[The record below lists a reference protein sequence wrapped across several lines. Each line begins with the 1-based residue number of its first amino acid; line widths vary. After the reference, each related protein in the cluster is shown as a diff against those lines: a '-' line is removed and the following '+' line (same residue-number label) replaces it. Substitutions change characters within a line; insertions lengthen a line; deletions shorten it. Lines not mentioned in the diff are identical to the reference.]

1 VIQTSPPPPKRP
13 PARERI
19 LAASLEQM
27 RRNGYAGTGVKA
39 ILVAAAAP
47 FGSLYHHFPGGKEEV
62 GAETIRRGGVA
73 YRELVEAFYVDGA
86 DLGDVTQ
93 AFFDEAAAFVES
105 TGFVD
110 ACPIAT
116 IAGEIAA
123 TSDTMRQAADE
134 AFESWLRVME
144 RQFVATGIDV
154 GRARELSV
162 ELFCAIEGA
171 FLLARTSHDA
181 EPIRTV
187 GRAVARSV
195 REALAGARVPVR

>member
-1 VIQTSPPPPKRP
+1 LV
-13 PARERI
+13 
-19 LAASLEQM
+19 ASLEQM

-39 ILVAAAAP
+39 ILVAAEAP
-47 FGSLYHHFPGGKEEV
+47 YGSLYHHFPGGKEEV

-73 YRELVEAFYVDGA
+73 YCQLVEAFYVDGA
-86 DLGDVTQ
+86 DLGDSTQ

-123 TSDTMRQAADE
+123 TSETMRQAADD

-144 RQFVATGIDV
+144 RQFVAAGIDV